1 MVNEEN
7 ISKREAQMH
16 NIQAAIRITGAV
28 KSTLGPEGAD
38 KMLTDE
44 LGNVVVTNDG
54 ATILREV
61 DVSHPAAKMII
72 QAAYAQEQE
81 CFDGTTSTVVLT
93 GALLE
98 QAIDLLRKGVHPNQ
112 ISRRYQEYGNMS
124 IDFITGLGEEG
135 TYNSPD
141 APGDIGNLI
150 RTTLAGKSLEP
161 HAEHIAKLC
170 QIAMKD
176 AEDRGDIRIHSRPGD
191 IGDSSVSNG
200 ILLNKEYVIPTE
212 HGEAMMLLTGLDE
225 KQHNENLTLQ
235 ITAQEYKQLANTD
248 ELTARAKSIVEK
260 MPDGGVILARDHVAD
275 HIAVYLAKRSIAVI
289 RRVSESDMLT
299 IARMFHTRMASSPD
313 DADIIDVASF
323 CSERINDLD
332 YIYVESKIESQP
344 VATIILRGATPS
356 TVDEMERGLEDAL
369 GVAWLFF
376 NGDSKKI
383 IKGGGFPHA
392 NAASYLA
399 SLKDWS
405 ALDYQVAVAYADALR
420 QIPFTIAENAGGD
433 PLVFHNALA
442 MIDFNEASQGVIVAN
457 GDPSIGV
464 PEHYEPLNLVLSSIR
479 KATEV
484 AVAILRIDDIIGRK
498 PADA

>member
-98 QAIDLLRKGVHPNQ
+98 QAVDLLRKGVHPNQ
-112 ISRRYQEYGNMS
+112 ISRRYQQYGEMS
-124 IDFITGLGEEG
+124 IDFINKLGEQS
-135 TYNSPD
+135 T
-141 APGDIGNLI
+141 DIANLI
-150 RTTLAGKSLEP
+150 KTTLAGKSLEP
-161 HAEHIAKLC
+161 HSEHIAELC

-176 AEDRGDIRIHSRPGD
+176 AEDRGDIRIHSRPGS
-191 IGDSSVSNG
+191 IADSTVSNG
-200 ILLNKEYVIPTE
+200 ILLNKEYIIPTE

-248 ELTARAKSIVEK
+248 ELTVRAKAIVEK
-260 MPDGGVILARDHVAD
+260 MPNGGVVLARDHVAD
-275 HIAVYLAKRSIAVI
+275 HIAVYLAKRNIAVI
-289 RRVSESDMLT
+289 RRVTESDMLT

-323 CSERINDLD
+323 TSERINDLD
-332 YIYVESKIESQP
+332 YIYVESKIETQP
-344 VATIILRGATPS
+344 VSTIILRGATPS

-376 NGDSKKI
+376 NGSSKTV
-383 IKGGGFPHA
+383 IKGGGFAHA

-464 PEHYEPLNLVLSSIR
+464 PEHYEPLNLILSTIR